1 MLFKTEVNWFY
12 MADSCN
18 LEKMFRTLTGLK
30 FETGLILL
38 GELECHNCL
47 LKNELPRGAP
57 PW

>member
-1 MLFKTEVNWFY
+1 

-38 GELECHNCL
+38 GKLECHNCL